1 MPAAAQWG
9 ASMGSLI
16 SVMLVELGPDLWR
29 KGRVARLIHSKIHD
43 LARGL
48 KRCCIAASSLM
59 SRKVEAQRGR
69 QQCKNKA
76 LMSVSRK
83 IRSLRINMTL
93 PLGNKWHSCHADCRA
108 GLAILAREHCKRIW
122 RREKSL
128 LLPVGAEYTIVEWK
142 RWIIWAWNQILWH
155 LNIEMVSLIFWYV
168 ESNLCRIEM
177 NNGRACGIRFGNVQI
192 VSFVFSFLRTC
203 PMGVYSINFMRF
215 RCWFCF
221 L

>member
-1 MPAAAQWG
+1 
-9 ASMGSLI
+9 
-16 SVMLVELGPDLWR
+16 
-29 KGRVARLIHSKIHD
+29 
-43 LARGL
+43 
-48 KRCCIAASSLM
+48 
-59 SRKVEAQRGR
+59 
-69 QQCKNKA
+69 
-76 LMSVSRK
+76 MSVSRK

-93 PLGNKWHSCHADCRA
+93 PLGKKWHSCNADCRA

-128 LLPVGAEYTIVEWK
+128 LLPVGAEHTIVEWK

-177 NNGRACGIRFGNVQI
+177 NNGTACGIRFGNVQI

-203 PMGVYSINFMRF
+203 PMGVYSINFMRVSMLVLLPVAIWGVCHF
-215 RCWFCF
+215 MWFVFC
-221 L
+221 LALWLWMCRSWWCVGM